1 MPVDRGGGWIGCW
14 RSRRDTGH
22 GRLPFLAWPPSC
34 PCQARASRGERSI
47 VGDGLSTITCAAG
60 VGLYMDQEK
69 PARAMRAWPA
79 RARRPRPARTPA

>member
-34 PCQARASRGERSI
+34 PWQAAQ
-47 VGDGLSTITCAAG
+47 AG
-60 VGLYMDQEK
+60 GSGPLLVMGS
-69 PARAMRAWPA
+69 
-79 RARRPRPARTPA
+79 PR